1 MRVLQ
6 VIESLT
12 RGGAERLVVEL
23 AREYA
28 RLGHESRVVCLSS
41 PGPWAERLAAE
52 GLYAGCLGKR
62 RGFDPSIIGKVN
74 GLIDELA
81 SDVVNTHL
89 FTSNL
94 WTRLAALRRR
104 DWGLVVTLHNVDTW
118 RRLHHRALDCA
129 LVRVA
134 DHYVA
139 VGEEVERYWRGHG
152 VPGARM
158 TLIRNAVDWNGRK
171 CPRPLANGAALI
183 RACGRLEP
191 QKGFDVLV
199 EAAGVLAGGR
209 RGFVVEILGGGPE
222 KERLQRLIE
231 TRGLRDRVKL
241 VGERDGREF
250 IAAADILVLPSR
262 REGLP
267 LVLLEALHAARPV
280 VASRLPS
287 LVAVVADGREA
298 LLVEPDSPMALARAI
313 ERLMADP
320 VAARAMAAQGRALAG
335 REFSIERAASSYI
348 DVFTRVGRRRAK

>member
-1 MRVLQ
+1 MKVLQ

-23 AREYA
+23 ACEYA
-28 RLGHESRVVCLSS
+28 RLGHESKVVCLSA
-41 PGPWAERLAAE
+41 PGPWARRLADE

-74 GLIDELA
+74 GLIDDLA

-104 DWGLVVTLHNVDTW
+104 DWALVVTLHNVDSW
-118 RRLHHRALDCA
+118 RRPHHRAIDCA
-129 LVRVA
+129 LARVP

-139 VGEEVERYWRGHG
+139 VGDEVERYWRGHG
-152 VPGARM
+152 LPGARM
-158 TLIRNAVDWNGRK
+158 TLIKNAVAWNGQK
-171 CPRPLANGAALI
+171 CPRPLANSNAII

-199 EAAGVLAGGR
+199 EAAGVLAGR
-209 RGFVVEILGGGPE
+209 TKGFVVEILGGGPE
-222 KERLQRLIE
+222 RGRLQGLIE
-231 TRGLRDRVKL
+231 TRGLTDRVKL

-287 LVAVVADGREA
+287 LVPVVADGREA
-298 LLVEPDSPMALARAI
+298 LLVEPDSPMALACAL
-313 ERLMADP
+313 ERLLADP
-320 VAARAMAAQGRALAG
+320 IAARSMAEQGRILAA

-348 DVFTRVGRRRAK
+348 DVFTSVRRRCAK